1 MSTPPTITAAS
12 VRNRP
17 RRRIYLIAAAIC
29 VLAIAG
35 LLWSGLRGNVVYFR
49 TVSEALHERAEGGD
63 TGRFRIAG
71 EYVPG
76 TLEDDGREVQFDL
89 TDGKS
94 TVTVVHRGDQPT
106 MFRDAAD
113 RGEEVP
119 LVVEGNWGNGDAFDS
134 DRLMVKHGNE
144 YTPPDVKQ
152 T

>member
-1 MSTPPTITAAS
+1 VSAPSATVPARNAS
-12 VRNRP
+12 
-17 RRRIYLIAAAIC
+17 RRRIYIIAAAVC
-29 VLAIAG
+29 ALAIAA
-35 LLWSGLRGNVVYFR
+35 LLWAGLRGNVVYFR
-49 TVSEALHERAEGGD
+49 TVSEALEERGDGD

-76 TLEDDGREVQFDL
+76 TLTDDGKVVTFDL
-89 TDGKS
+89 TDGKA

-113 RGEEVP
+113 KGQEVP
-119 LVVEGNWGNGDAFDS
+119 LVAEGQWGDGDEFDS

-144 YTPPDVKQ
+144 YQPPDVKQ